1 MAFNLSLSKK
11 SDAEPAVAPVWHP
24 NFRNFERLPDTKV
37 VRTAFFIN
45 AAAVAVAL
53 SLLLWL
59 GYREM
64 HIRSLNEQVAYA
76 QRQIDGNLKQNNE
89 AIRLSK
95 VFADEERKLAE
106 AAAFSTGPVPPMDFV
121 LTLAQ
126 SLPKEIALES
136 MDMRMSGTPPFQC
149 SLHGL
154 VAGTA
159 DQATG
164 VASAYIDQLRGQP
177 HVGGVFD
184 PITLTN
190 LDRDPARGVL
200 IFEIIMKVKTGPTKE
215 KKP

>member
-11 SDAEPAVAPVWHP
+11 SDAQPAVAPVWHP

-37 VRTAFFIN
+37 VRTTFFIN
-45 AAAVAVAL
+45 TAAVAVAL

-64 HIRSLNEQVAYA
+64 HIRSLNEQVADA
-76 QRQIDGNLKQNNE
+76 QRQIDSNLKQNNE

-95 VFADEERKLAE
+95 VFSDDEKKMTE
-106 AAAFSTGPVPPMDFV
+106 AVAFTTGPIPPMDFV
-121 LTLAQ
+121 LTLAK

-136 MDMRMSGTPPFQC
+136 IDMRFSGPPPFQC
-149 SLHGL
+149 TMRGIAS
-154 VAGTA
+154 GTA

-164 VASAYIDQLRGQP
+164 TISSYIDQLRAQPRIGQ
-177 HVGGVFD
+177 VFD
-184 PITLTN
+184 PITLTS
-190 LDRDPARGVL
+190 LDRDPGRGVL
-200 IFEIIMKVKTGPTKE
+200 VFEIVMKVKGSTKE

>member
-11 SDAEPAVAPVWHP
+11 SDAQPAVAPVWHP
-24 NFRNFERLPDTKV
+24 NYRNFERLPDTKV
-37 VRTAFFIN
+37 VRTTFFIN
-45 AAAVAVAL
+45 TAAVAVAL

-64 HIRSLNEQVAYA
+64 HIRSLNELVADA
-76 QRQIDGNLKQNNE
+76 QRQIDGNLKQSTE

-95 VFADEERKLAE
+95 VFADEEKKLVDT
-106 AAAFSTGPVPPMDFV
+106 AAFINTPVPPMDFV

-136 MDMRMSGTPPFQC
+136 IDLRLSGAPPFQC
-149 SLHGL
+149 TLRGI

-164 VASAYIDQLRGQP
+164 VASSYIDQLRAQP
-177 HVGGVFD
+177 RIGGIFD
-184 PITLTN
+184 PISLTT
-190 LDRDPARGVL
+190 LDRDAARGVL
-200 IFEIIMKVKTGPTKE
+200 VFEIVMKVKTNPKE

>member
-11 SDAEPAVAPVWHP
+11 SDAQPAVAPVWHP

-37 VRTAFFIN
+37 VRTTFFIN
-45 AAAVAVAL
+45 TAAVAVAL

-64 HIRSLNEQVAYA
+64 HIRSLNELVADA
-76 QRQIDGNLKQNNE
+76 QRQIDGNLKQSTE

-95 VFADEERKLAE
+95 VFADEEKKLVDT
-106 AAAFSTGPVPPMDFV
+106 AAFINTPVPPMDFV

-136 MDMRMSGTPPFQC
+136 IDLRLSGAPPFQC
-149 SLHGL
+149 TLRGI

-164 VASAYIDQLRGQP
+164 VASSYIDQLRAQP
-177 HVGGVFD
+177 RIGGIFD
-184 PITLTN
+184 PISLTT
-190 LDRDPARGVL
+190 LDRDAARGVL
-200 IFEIIMKVKTGPTKE
+200 VFEIVMKVKTNPKE

>member
-11 SDAEPAVAPVWHP
+11 SDAQPAVAPVWHP
-24 NFRNFERLPDTKV
+24 NYRNFERLPDTKV
-37 VRTAFFIN
+37 VRTTFFIN
-45 AAAVAVAL
+45 TAAVAVAL

-64 HIRSLNEQVAYA
+64 HIRSLNELVADA
-76 QRQIDGNLKQNNE
+76 QRQIDGNLKQSTE

-95 VFADEERKLAE
+95 VFADEEKKLVDT
-106 AAAFSTGPVPPMDFV
+106 AAFINTPVPPMDFV

-136 MDMRMSGTPPFQC
+136 IDLRLSGAPPFQC
-149 SLHGL
+149 TLRGI

-164 VASAYIDQLRGQP
+164 VASSYIDQLRAQSRI
-177 HVGGVFD
+177 GGIFD
-184 PITLTN
+184 PISLTT
-190 LDRDPARGVL
+190 LDRDAARGVL
-200 IFEIIMKVKTGPTKE
+200 VFEIVMKVKANPKE

>member
-11 SDAEPAVAPVWHP
+11 SDAQPAVAPVWHP
-24 NFRNFERLPDTKV
+24 NYRNFERLPDTKV
-37 VRTAFFIN
+37 VRTTFFIN
-45 AAAVAVAL
+45 TAAVAVAL

-64 HIRSLNEQVAYA
+64 HIRSLNELVADA
-76 QRQIDGNLKQNNE
+76 QRQIDGNLKQSTE

-95 VFADEERKLAE
+95 VFADEEKKLVDT
-106 AAAFSTGPVPPMDFV
+106 AAFINTPVPPMDFV

-136 MDMRMSGTPPFQC
+136 IDLRLSGAPPFQC
-149 SLHGL
+149 TLRGI

-164 VASAYIDQLRGQP
+164 VASSYIDQLRAQSRI
-177 HVGGVFD
+177 GGIFD
-184 PITLTN
+184 PISLTT
-190 LDRDPARGVL
+190 LDRDAARGVL
-200 IFEIIMKVKTGPTKE
+200 VFEIVMKVKTNPKE

>member
-11 SDAEPAVAPVWHP
+11 SDAQPAVAPVWHP
-24 NFRNFERLPDTKV
+24 NYRNFERLPDTKV
-37 VRTAFFIN
+37 VRTTFFIN
-45 AAAVAVAL
+45 TAAVAVAL

-64 HIRSLNEQVAYA
+64 HIRSLNELVADA
-76 QRQIDGNLKQNNE
+76 QRQIDGNLKQSTE

-95 VFADEERKLAE
+95 VFADEEKKLADT
-106 AAAFSTGPVPPMDFV
+106 AAFINTPVPPMDFV

-136 MDMRMSGTPPFQC
+136 IDLRLSGAPPFQC
-149 SLHGL
+149 TLRGI

-164 VASAYIDQLRGQP
+164 VASSYIDQLRAQP
-177 HVGGVFD
+177 RIGGIFD
-184 PITLTN
+184 PISLTT
-190 LDRDPARGVL
+190 LDRDAARGVL
-200 IFEIIMKVKTGPTKE
+200 VFEIVMKVKTNPKE

>member
-1 MAFNLSLSKK
+1 MAFNLSLTKK
-11 SDAEPAVAPVWHP
+11 SDEESAAAPLWHP

-37 VRTAFFIN
+37 VRTTFFIN
-45 AAAVAVAL
+45 TAAAAVAL

-64 HIRSLNEQVAYA
+64 HIRSLGEQVADS
-76 QRQIDGNLKQNNE
+76 QRQIDSNLKQSNE

-95 VFADEERKLAE
+95 VFEDEEKKLTDT
-106 AAAFSTGPVPPMDFV
+106 AAFISGPIPPLDFL

-136 MDMRMSGTPPFQC
+136 IDLRLAGQPVPQC
-149 SLHGL
+149 NLRGI

-164 VASAYIDQLRGQP
+164 VASAFTDRLHTLP
-177 HVGGVFD
+177 HVAAVFD
-184 PITLTN
+184 TVTLTS
-190 LDRDPARGVL
+190 LDRDPARGVM
-200 IFEIIMKVKTGPTKE
+200 IFEIVMKGKTGAKE